1 MNRPHFLVRVAGS
14 PLPAFVLFLVYAA
27 IVAGWY
33 QGAVPW
39 WLALAAIGA
48 FFRTLSA
55 IGQVRRYKAWVAEWN
70 AMDAKEQPR
79 PKDKP
84 TRRWKSVT
92 AAVFLFLAIPMC
104 FPHLL
109 VSPESRTAL
118 MLLWSLASSYLF
130 VSLVRG
136 IRQWVRNRSIVQ
148 QEAAAPQVDWM
159 LGRASSSPT
168 RSEATRKLPEHCI
181 GLLSA

>member
-14 PLPAFVLFLVYAA
+14 PLPAFLLSLCYAA
-27 IVAGWY
+27 TVAAWWEGN
-33 QGAVPW
+33 VPW

-48 FFRTLSA
+48 FIRTLSA

-84 TRRWKSVT
+84 ASRWKSVT

-109 VSPESRTAL
+109 VSQESRTAL
-118 MLLWSLASSYLF
+118 MLLWSLASIYLF
-130 VSLVRG
+130 VSVVRG
-136 IRQWVRNRSIVQ
+136 IRQRARNRSMAQ
-148 QEAAAPQVDWM
+148 QEAAATQVDWM
-159 LGRASSSPT
+159 LGRASSSPS
-168 RSEATRKLPEHCI
+168 RSEATRKLPEHCA
-181 GLLSA
+181 GLLGS